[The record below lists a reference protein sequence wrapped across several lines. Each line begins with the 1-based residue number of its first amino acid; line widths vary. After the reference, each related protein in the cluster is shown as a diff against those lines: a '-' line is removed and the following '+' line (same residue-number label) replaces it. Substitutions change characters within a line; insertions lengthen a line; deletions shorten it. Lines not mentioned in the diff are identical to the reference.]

1 MRKKRST
8 EFNSRMV
15 LMFMVSD
22 TAAYGEEAE
31 ICNLQY
37 FSQAQCIGCRTAW
50 TPEAKSLSCPQM
62 RLYLPF
68 ICTRTLAIHYMYLP
82 ITILTCHTRLHYIIN
97 ISNIITSYIIS

>member
-15 LMFMVSD
+15 LLFMVSD

-37 FSQAQCIGCRTAW
+37 FIQARCIGCPTAW

-68 ICTRTLAIHYMYLP
+68 ICTCVCGPLFLYLPFTNLACHTLAL
-82 ITILTCHTRLHYIIN
+82 
-97 ISNIITSYIIS
+97 